1 MSKLVV
7 LRIIK
12 IDVEMFKLRPHS
24 SFLMHAALMPMVSN
38 TRATIYVGTSIGST
52 KCFQMSI
59 YIKLAPFLCHLS
71 RAASTQ

>member
-38 TRATIYVGTSIGST
+38 TRATIYVGTSDKVVMKCAKCT
-52 KCFQMSI
+52 KV
-59 YIKLAPFLCHLS
+59 PFLQYVVIS
-71 RAASTQ
+71 I